1 MAFGE
6 QLRALRLARNMTQ
19 AEVAGQLLSVSYISL
34 LESNR
39 RQPTRE
45 TVEILARALGCR
57 PNELLGDPS
66 EQERPAAL
74 AVRHADLSLQSGEAA
89 TARDGYQR
97 VLQDGVEDPMVRVR
111 AMLGLAKAL
120 QHEGRLTEAVET
132 YESCVRSGLLD
143 PAHTVSLAVAQG
155 WCRCLFELGELY
167 RAIEV
172 GNRAL
177 EEYGRLGAQDSEQS
191 VQLLATVAAAWYELG
206 ELRQAE
212 NLLNEGLER
221 ASRVRSPQARGAIIW
236 NASLVAAERGR
247 YLEALELADEALE
260 VFRHGPDQRP
270 LGSLLTLQG
279 YILLRAD
286 PPRPEEAVT
295 VLNQAL
301 AVLSDVQDK
310 VAQAYALT
318 ELSRGNLELGD
329 IDAAIADAERSRE
342 LLGPLARLEYG
353 RATVALAAA
362 VSAQGDTERALHHF
376 TEAATTLSA
385 LGASRTAARAWVE
398 LATTLADRGDL
409 AGAVSA
415 FLQAAT
421 ALNLVDGPCRSSANR
436 ARPAFGQQPG
446 SQTLVPAP
454 ATPRTGPETA
464 GRDVVLD

>member
-19 AEVAGQLLSVSYISL
+19 AEVAGNLLSVSYISL

-45 TVEILARALGCR
+45 TVEILAQSLGCR
-57 PNELLGDPS
+57 PGELSGDPC
-66 EQERPAAL
+66 EQAPPAAL
-74 AVRHADLSLQSGEAA
+74 ALRHADLSLQSGEAA
-89 TARDGYQR
+89 TARAGYQR
-97 VLQDGVEDPMVRVR
+97 VLRDGVEDPMLRVR
-111 AMLGLAKAL
+111 AMLGMAQAW
-120 QHEGRLTEAVET
+120 QHEGRLTDAVEM

-143 PAHTVSLAVAQG
+143 PAHSVSLAVAQG

-191 VQLLATVAAAWYELG
+191 IQLLATVAAAWYELG

-212 NLLNEGLER
+212 KLLNEGLER
-221 ASRVRSPQARGAIIW
+221 ASRVKSSHARGAVIW

-247 YLEALELADEALE
+247 YLEALELADEALAA
-260 VFRHGPDQRP
+260 FRHGPDQRL
-270 LGSLLTLQG
+270 LGRLLTLRG
-279 YILLRAD
+279 YTLLRTD
-286 PPRPEEAVT
+286 PPRPVEAVA

-301 AVLSDVQDK
+301 SVLSEVQDK
-310 VAQAYALT
+310 VSQAYTLT

-329 IDAAIADAERSRE
+329 IDAAISDAERSRE

-362 VSAQGDTERALHHF
+362 VNAQGDVERAKHHF
-376 TEAATTLSA
+376 TEAAATLSA

-409 AGAVSA
+409 TAAVSA
-415 FLQAAT
+415 FLEAAT
-421 ALNLVDGPCRSSANR
+421 AMNLVDGPRRSSANW
-436 ARPAFGQQPG
+436 AAPAFDHQSGHEAG
-446 SQTLVPAP
+446 SGSSRAN
-454 ATPRTGPETA
+454 GGTA
-464 GRDVVLD
+464 

>member
-1 MAFGE
+1 MAFGD

-19 AEVAGQLLSVSYISL
+19 AEVAGGLLSVSYISL

-45 TVEILARALGCR
+45 TVEILAQALGCE
-57 PNELLGDPS
+57 PNDLFGPS
-66 EQERPAAL
+66 EQARPAAL

-89 TARDGYQR
+89 TARVGYQQ

-111 AMLGLAKAL
+111 AMLGLARAL
-120 QHEGRLTEAVET
+120 QQEGRLTEAVEM

-143 PAHTVSLAVAQG
+143 PAHAVSLAVAQG

-172 GNRAL
+172 GTRAL

-191 VQLLATVAAAWYELG
+191 IQLLATVAAAWYELG

-221 ASRVRSPQARGAIIW
+221 ASRIRSPQARGAIIW

-247 YLEALELADEALE
+247 YLEALELADEALAA
-260 VFRHGPDQRP
+260 FRHGPDQR
-270 LGSLLTLQG
+270 LVGSLLTLRG
-279 YILLRAD
+279 YILLRSN
-286 PPRPEEAVT
+286 PPRPEEAVA
-295 VLNQAL
+295 VLNEAL
-301 AVLSDVQDK
+301 SVLSDVQDHL
-310 VAQAYALT
+310 AQAYTLT

-342 LLGPLARLEYG
+342 LLGPRAQLEYG
-353 RATVALAAA
+353 RATVALASA
-362 VSAQGDTERALHHF
+362 VNALGDIELAKHYY
-376 TEAATTLSA
+376 TEAATTLSL
-385 LGASRTAARAWVE
+385 LGASRNAARAWVE

-415 FLQAAT
+415 FMQAAT
-421 ALNLVDGPCRSSANR
+421 ALNLVDGPRRPSPNQAMP
-436 ARPAFGQQPG
+436 AFDRPAGSREAGPG
-446 SQTLVPAP
+446 
-454 ATPRTGPETA
+454 
-464 GRDVVLD
+464 